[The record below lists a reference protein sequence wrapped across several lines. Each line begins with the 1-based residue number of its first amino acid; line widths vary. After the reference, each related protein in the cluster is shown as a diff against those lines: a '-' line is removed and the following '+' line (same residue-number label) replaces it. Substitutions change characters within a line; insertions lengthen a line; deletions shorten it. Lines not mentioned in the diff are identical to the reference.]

1 MKDGIVTIHGKQY
14 KTVAKRIDEFRT
26 EHKTDLSVVT
36 QLIEQNDELVIMKAE
51 ILDKD
56 GRIIAT
62 GYAEEKRGASMINE
76 TSALENCETSAIGR
90 ALANFGLGGGEY
102 ASADEVANA
111 ISQQNERKGGKV
123 DFAEVRAKLALI
135 DTIEDLEGFR
145 QSLNC
150 SESQWKYLQ
159 PAFTKRKEMINGSA
173 D

>member
-1 MKDGIVTIHGKQY
+1 MTDKKIIKNASTGYGYHYASLADFARADVDIPKMTTRLVDGIEYIYYKDGDEWLQGARVVVEFESKGMNAAQAYGSALTY
-14 KTVAKRIDEFRT
+14 ARRYTVA
-26 EHKTDLSVVT
+26 L
-36 QLIEQNDELVIMKAE
+36 AA
-51 ILDKD
+51 
-56 GRIIAT
+56 GIAT
-62 GYAEEKRGASMINE
+62 DDD
-76 TSALENCETSAIGR
+76 
-90 ALANFGLGGGEY
+90 
-102 ASADEVANA
+102 DEVEKAKPVANKSKA
-111 ISQQNERKGGKV
+111 GGKV